1 MVQARS
7 SKARDCAA
15 KQAATTAASRPEQSA
30 TRHSSPAGVRE
41 MAPATSGQPGEGAMN
56 AKGEH
61 TMSETQDPA
70 KPVLKVIN
78 PDATPEEVAAIVAV
92 FSAIGSSAAPAPRKP
107 RSLWAAP
114 RTREP
119 LHAGPGA
126 WRASALPR

>member
-1 MVQARS
+1 M
-7 SKARDCAA
+7 
-15 KQAATTAASRPEQSA
+15 T
-30 TRHSSPAGVRE
+30 
-41 MAPATSGQPGEGAMN
+41 
-56 AKGEH
+56 
-61 TMSETQDPA
+61 ETQDPA

-92 FSAIGSSAAPAPRKP
+92 FASLGGAAPAPKKP

-114 RTREP
+114 RIREP